1 MLLTSIGTEQK
12 WSAVV
17 TPEKPLFEIPV
28 RELWKY
34 RDLIYQFVRRDLV
47 TQHKQTVLGPVWFF
61 VQPIVSSVVMTIVFG
76 RIAKVPTNEIPQFLF
91 FLSGVTIWYYFSAV
105 LSRSSNT
112 FSSNAHLFTKIY
124 FPRLVVVI
132 AQSIV
137 AMWHFCIQF
146 LIFLGFYLYFLLAGY
161 PIEASYRVIIIPFLV
176 IQTAMLGIGCGCLI
190 SALTTRFKDL
200 QLAVPP
206 GIQMWMYGSCIFF
219 PRSIV
224 PDSLQWIMIA
234 NPVVPIVEGFRFA
247 MMGKGDVEIWQWLVS
262 LGITFVIF
270 FVGLIEFGR
279 AEKNFAD
286 TI

>member
-1 MLLTSIGTEQK
+1 MSLTPAQAGQK

-262 LGITFVIF
+262 LSITFVIF

>member
-1 MLLTSIGTEQK
+1 MSLTSIGTEQK

>member
-1 MLLTSIGTEQK
+1 MALMSSGAEQK

-17 TPEKPLFEIPV
+17 TPEKPLFEVPV

-34 RDLIYQFVRRDLV
+34 RDLIWQFVRRDLV

-61 VQPIVSSVVMTIVFG
+61 VQPIVSSVVMTIIFG
-76 RIAKVPTNEIPQFLF
+76 RIAKLPTNEIPPFLF
-91 FLSGVTIWYYFSAV
+91 YLSGVTIWYYFSAV
-105 LSRSSNT
+105 LSRTSNT

-124 FPRLVVVI
+124 FPRLSVPI
-132 AQSIV
+132 AQSLV
-137 AMWHFCIQF
+137 AMWHFLIQF
-146 LIFLGFYLYFLLAGY
+146 LIFLGFYIYFLLAGY

-176 IQTAMLGIGCGCLI
+176 LQAALLGMGCGCLI

-200 QLAVPP
+200 QMAVSP

-219 PRSIV
+219 PRSMV
-224 PDSLQWIMIA
+224 PENLQWLMIL
-234 NPVVPIVEGFRFA
+234 NPVVPIVEAFRFA
-247 MMGKGDVEIWQWLVS
+247 MMGRGEVEVWQWLVS
-262 LGITFVIF
+262 VAITLVVFVVGI
-270 FVGLIEFGR
+270 IEFGR

>member
-1 MLLTSIGTEQK
+1 MSLTSIGTEQK

-137 AMWHFCIQF
+137 AMWHICIQF
-146 LIFLGFYLYFLLAGY
+146 LIFFGFYLYFLLAGY

>member
-1 MLLTSIGTEQK
+1 
-12 WSAVV
+12 
-17 TPEKPLFEIPV
+17 
-28 RELWKY
+28 
-34 RDLIYQFVRRDLV
+34 
-47 TQHKQTVLGPVWFF
+47 
-61 VQPIVSSVVMTIVFG
+61 
-76 RIAKVPTNEIPQFLF
+76 
-91 FLSGVTIWYYFSAV
+91 
-105 LSRSSNT
+105 
-112 FSSNAHLFTKIY
+112 
-124 FPRLVVVI
+124 
-132 AQSIV
+132 
-137 AMWHFCIQF
+137 
-146 LIFLGFYLYFLLAGY
+146 
-161 PIEASYRVIIIPFLV
+161 
-176 IQTAMLGIGCGCLI
+176 MLGIGCGCLI

>member
-1 MLLTSIGTEQK
+1 MSFAP
-12 WSAVV
+12 SATNQLWTAII
-17 TPEKPLFEIPV
+17 TPKKPLFEVPL

-34 RDLIYQFVRRDLV
+34 RDLIFQLVRRDLV
-47 TQHKQTVLGPVWFF
+47 TQHKQTVLGPFWFF

-76 RIAKVPTNEIPQFLF
+76 RIANLPTNEIPKFLF
-91 FLSGVTIWYYFSAV
+91 YLSGVTIWYYFSAV

-112 FSSNAHLFTKIY
+112 FSANAHIFTKIY
-124 FPRLVVVI
+124 FPRLTVVV
-132 AQSIV
+132 AQCLV

-176 IQTAMLGIGCGCLI
+176 IQAAMLGIGCGCLI

-206 GIQMWMYGSCIFF
+206 GIQMWMYASCIFF
-219 PRSIV
+219 PRSMV
-224 PDSLQWIMIA
+224 PDSFQWIMII
-234 NPVVPIVEGFRFA
+234 NPVVPIVEAFRFA

-262 LGITFVIF
+262 LGITVVVFIIGIV
-270 FVGLIEFGR
+270 EFGR